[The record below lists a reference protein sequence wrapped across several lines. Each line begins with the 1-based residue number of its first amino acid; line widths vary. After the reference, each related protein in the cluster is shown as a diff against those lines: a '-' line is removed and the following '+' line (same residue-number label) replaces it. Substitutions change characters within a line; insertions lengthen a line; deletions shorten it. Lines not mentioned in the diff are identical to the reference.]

1 MELNNNNKYD
11 LFLKDLKWGQES
23 EKYIQDIFVENKK
36 IEVKTERDMGEPKKW
51 KSTGNMVIEFMC
63 RGKKSGISV
72 TEASTWIHC
81 FYYKN
86 KIEFSLIFN
95 VKELKLKIKDLDKK
109 GIARRVKGG
118 DDNLSDI
125 LLVPIKEMIK

>member
-1 MELNNNNKYD
+1 MSTRNKDNKFDID
-11 LFLKDLKWGQES
+11 LSFGNVGEDYI
-23 EKYIQDIFVENKK
+23 EKILRGNKK
-36 IEVKTERDMGEPKKW
+36 VEVKTEREKW
-51 KSTGNMVIEFMC
+51 KTTGNMVIEYWC

-81 FYYKN
+81 FYYKDI
-86 KIEFSLIFN
+86 IEFSLIFN
-95 VKELKLKIKDLDKK
+95 VKELKVKIKDLYEK
-109 GIARRVKGG
+109 GIAKKSKGG